1 VIQPEEQDAQVTR
14 YKYKHLKVYGST
26 EWLAGNKKKYR
37 QVFEQQKTSYIY
49 VELALINKA
58 FETETWNT
66 DLKIKCFKLGKEK
79 KEICSLDIDRQI
91 SKHDHM
97 VYIREGWGHKELG
110 DFWKKGK
117 YMWIVYMND
126 RKIASKY
133 FYVED
138 LSARLPEQTSE
149 AISIKSIEYFEGDFE
164 QNDDSEDR
172 IYFVEFS
179 RDETR
184 YVFVELTLENRLPSQ
199 DWFSEV
205 FIRFS
210 NEGRE
215 LKGEVVRLQKMKK
228 EEELIQINA
237 GWGSNVK
244 GSWRKG
250 FYNLEVVFQDKV
262 IAESSFFIGED
273 FKEGDV
279 TLTLPQETDL
289 TALLPLKYILSSR
302 DAFSKLNSLVG
313 LRDVKRQISEH
324 TKYIRFLQ
332 LRAQRGLEDDLHLGL
347 HCVFSGNPGTGK
359 TTVARLMGAI
369 YHNMGLLS
377 LGHIHEVDRV
387 DLVGEYIG
395 QTAPK
400 VKEAISKAKGGVLFI
415 DEAYSLA
422 RNGDDTKDFGKEVI
436 ELLVKEMGDPNSE
449 VMVVVA
455 GYPKEMTSFVASN
468 PGLNSR
474 FKYYYDFEDF
484 GLSELYEIV
493 ERFAKKE
500 NVVFSAKAKSEL
512 MEVIQE
518 DYRNKDKSF
527 GNARYVEQLIEKAKI
542 NMGIRLMDQHSKFE
556 LDDDSLKMIQWQ
568 DILKIKK
575 QKQRKELNIEID
587 ERALKTSLQKLDSL
601 IGLEAIKSKIYQLIE
616 VVRYRTANDQIVT
629 GTINMH
635 TILVGNPGTGKT
647 TVARILAEIFKAL
660 GVLSKG
666 HIVETDRQ
674 GLVAG
679 FVGQTAI
686 KTSELVEEALG
697 GVLFIDEAYAL
708 TKNGSSN
715 DFGDE
720 AIQTLLKL
728 MEDRRGEFFVFVAG
742 YPHEMNQFLS
752 TNPGLKSRFDH
763 YLEFSDFEANQLI
776 SIAQTFIGDRGYKIS
791 STAIQLLFDKMEEE
805 HQKRDKHFGNARR
818 VRHFCN
824 EVIQQQNVRLG
835 GEKVKLSSRYL
846 SLIKEI
852 DVHNAIVV
860 MNSEKGYKRRGI
872 SF

>member
-1 VIQPEEQDAQVTR
+1 
-14 YKYKHLKVYGST
+14 
-26 EWLAGNKKKYR
+26 
-37 QVFEQQKTSYIY
+37 
-49 VELALINKA
+49 
-58 FETETWNT
+58 
-66 DLKIKCFKLGKEK
+66 
-79 KEICSLDIDRQI
+79 
-91 SKHDHM
+91 M
-97 VYIREGWGHKELG
+97 
-110 DFWKKGK
+110 KKG
-117 YMWIVYMND
+117 
-126 RKIASKY
+126 
-133 FYVED
+133 
-138 LSARLPEQTSE
+138 
-149 AISIKSIEYFEGDFE
+149 
-164 QNDDSEDR
+164 
-172 IYFVEFS
+172 
-179 RDETR
+179 
-184 YVFVELTLENRLPSQ
+184 
-199 DWFSEV
+199 
-205 FIRFS
+205 
-210 NEGRE
+210 
-215 LKGEVVRLQKMKK
+215 
-228 EEELIQINA
+228 EELILINA

-250 FYNLEVVFQDKV
+250 YYNLEVVFQDKV

-273 FKEGDV
+273 FREGDV

-289 TALLPLKYILSSR
+289 KTLLSYNKILTSR

-332 LRAQRGLEDDLHLGL
+332 LRADRGLEDDLHMGL

-377 LGHIHEVDRV
+377 QGHVHEVDRV

-400 VKEAISKAKGGVLFI
+400 VKDAIEKAKGGVLFI
-415 DEAYSLA
+415 DEAYALA
-422 RNGDDTKDFGKEVI
+422 RTGDDTKDFGKEVI

-455 GYPKEMTSFVASN
+455 GYPKEMKNFVDSN

-474 FKYYYDFEDF
+474 FKYHYQFEDF
-484 GLSELYEIV
+484 GLKELYEIV
-493 ERFAKKE
+493 DRFTDREK
-500 NVVFSAKAKSEL
+500 VRFTPKAKSVLKEI
-512 MEVIQE
+512 IQE
-518 DYRNKDKSF
+518 DYRKKDKSF
-527 GNARYVEQLIEKAKI
+527 GNARYIGQLIEKAKI
-542 NMGIRLMDQHSKFE
+542 NMGIRLMDQRLRMD
-556 LDDDSLKMIQWQ
+556 LDDHMLQTIQWQ
-568 DILKIKK
+568 DVLKLKI
-575 QKQRKELNIEID
+575 QKERPEENIQID
-587 ERALKTSLQKLDSL
+587 ESALKASLQKLDAL
-601 IGLEAIKSKIYQLIE
+601 VGLDGIKSKIYQLVD
-616 VVRYRTANDQIVT
+616 VVRYRTENDQIIT
-629 GTINMH
+629 GKINMH
-635 TILVGNPGTGKT
+635 TIFVGNPGTGKT
-647 TVARILAEIFKAL
+647 TVARILADIFKAL

-686 KTSELVEEALG
+686 KTSNVVEEALG

-708 TKNGSSN
+708 TKNGATN

-728 MEDRRGEFFVFVAG
+728 MEDKRGEFFVFVAG

-763 YLEFSDFEANQLI
+763 YLEFTDFEANQLI
-776 SIAQTFIGDRGYKIS
+776 AIAQSFIDERGYKIS
-791 STAIQLLFDKMEEE
+791 SSAMNLLFEKMEEE
-805 HQKRDKHFGNARR
+805 HHKRDKHFGNARR
-818 VRHFCN
+818 VRQYCN

-835 GEKVKLSSRYL
+835 REDVKTSSRYL

-852 DVHNAIVV
+852 DVVNAISV
-860 MNSEKGYKRRGI
+860 MSSEKGYQRRGI